1 MHKPIRNR
9 VYDSRV
15 LQEPGEILNGVGQF
29 CVGCYRGKIAAPS
42 EGHLLKTTDHPLLF
56 ASPGV

>member
-1 MHKPIRNR
+1 MPGPVINR

-15 LQEPGEILNGVGQF
+15 PRELGEIPNGVRQF
-29 CVGCYRGKIAAPS
+29 SVGCYPGKIAAPS
-42 EGHLLKTTDHPLLF
+42 KGCLWKTTDHPLLF